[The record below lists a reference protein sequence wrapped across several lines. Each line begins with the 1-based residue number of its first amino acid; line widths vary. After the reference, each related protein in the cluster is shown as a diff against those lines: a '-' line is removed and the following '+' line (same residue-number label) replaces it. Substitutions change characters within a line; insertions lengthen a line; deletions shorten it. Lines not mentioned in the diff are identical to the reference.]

1 MTLAARSSATNWCLV
16 HIGIPILPFLLG
28 SAIRV
33 GVACGQLSW
42 KAFSSSDLAI
52 CLALLSLLMN
62 QSLLR
67 SERILDNED
76 KKEEVEGR
84 ATFFLILAMVLIALF
99 SVIVALDSVIENY
112 AIRALEPPLR
122 IFEIATYL
130 LMPTMLYLSIQTQR
144 SYKLKVNMP

>member
-1 MTLAARSSATNWCLV
+1 
-16 HIGIPILPFLLG
+16 
-28 SAIRV
+28 
-33 GVACGQLSW
+33 
-42 KAFSSSDLAI
+42 
-52 CLALLSLLMN
+52 MN